1 MTACNGSWTRPSEAS
16 GPAGGDAGL
25 CEELCGM
32 QADLL
37 GMGDDNYARLC
48 RVCPDSDLRLH
59 ALLHRV
65 ANRDRPAC
73 RPTLRV
79 HGQRPRPREAASLP
93 SVTHL
98 RFQRNGQ
105 RWYEVNG
112 HAASAFDLDEAW
124 DAAEYFTSA
133 PHRDAHRCW
142 RCDARSAADDIG
154 LCPPCHGSLVS
165 H

>member
-1 MTACNGSWTRPSEAS
+1 MTATNGRRAGPSDAS
-16 GPAGGDAGL
+16 GPVSGNREL

-65 ANRDRPAC
+65 GNKDRPQC
-73 RPTLRV
+73 GPPLRV
-79 HGQRPRPREAASLP
+79 HGQRPQPDDGEGLP
-93 SVTHL
+93 SVSHP
-98 RFQRNGQ
+98 RFRTSGQ
-105 RWYEVNG
+105 RGLGANG
-112 HAASAFDLDEAW
+112 HRGSAFDLDEAW
-124 DAAEYFTSA
+124 DAAEYFTA
-133 PHRDAHRCW
+133 VPHRDAHRCW

-154 LCPPCHGSLVS
+154 LCQPCHGSLVGQ
-165 H
+165 

>member
-1 MTACNGSWTRPSEAS
+1 MTASSGPLTRPSGAS
-16 GPAGGDAGL
+16 GAASENREL

-37 GMGDDNYARLC
+37 GMGNDNYARLC

-73 RPTLRV
+73 GSTLRV
-79 HGQRPRPREAASLP
+79 HGQRPRPREAARLP
-93 SVTHL
+93 TVTHL
-98 RFQRNGQ
+98 RFQRGGQ
-105 RWYEVNG
+105 GWHEVNG
-112 HAASAFDLDEAW
+112 HRASAFDLDEAW

-154 LCPPCHGSLVS
+154 LCQPCHGSLVS
-165 H
+165 Q